1 MLVCRRL
8 RALADLPAAWRCL
21 TFTGPSRWLSFSEC
35 AAMQRR
41 GTQIAAFGGAAAPH
55 ACINA
60 LLAVAPT
67 LQRVSLDLPPAMQD
81 WASATYDFI
90 DAITERCPGVLSLCL
105 TRFERFEVTWEEQA
119 LGADLEWPE
128 RAVESLVA
136 LLCAQRLRTLL
147 LLEVGIPPEVM
158 PVLGEAAGESL
169 HALGFYHDCL
179 DQLAAAPGMAA
190 HLTGLRLLGT
200 AWQTA
205 PRLLPCF
212 WAASAGLGRLRLTWR
227 RDYLMPDFARRAA
240 EYAARLEAALDAPQ
254 PAPIALQEDAAEEPP
269 AAGEIDACLLA
280 LARVA
285 ARCAAAAAAAAEEG
299 APLAL
304 RPLAVEW
311 EGPDAPSAEGIAAA
325 QRIYA
330 PLTAAPLADCD
341 ADDSFWC

>member
-1 MLVCRRL
+1 MMLVCRRL

-21 TFTGPSRWLSFSEC
+21 TFTGPSRWLSIAEC

-41 GTQIAAFGGAAAPH
+41 GTQIAAFGGSAAPH
-55 ACINA
+55 ACISA

-67 LQRVSLDLPPAMQD
+67 LQRVSLDLPPVMQD
-81 WASATYDFI
+81 WASATHDFL

-105 TRFERFEVTWEEQA
+105 TRFEVGEDQA
-119 LGADLEWPE
+119 VAMDVEWPE

-136 LLCAQRLRTLL
+136 LLCKQTLRTLL
-147 LLEVGIPPEVM
+147 LLEVGVPPEVM

-179 DQLAAAPGMAA
+179 DQLAAAPALAA

-205 PRLLPCF
+205 PRLLPAF
-212 WAASAGLGRLRLTWR
+212 WAASAALGRLRLTWR
-227 RDYLMPDFARRAA
+227 RDYLLPDFARRAA
-240 EYAARLEAALDAPQ
+240 EYAARLEAAPDVFPVLEEEQ
-254 PAPIALQEDAAEEPP
+254 RAEEPP

-299 APLAL
+299 APVAM